1 LSKTE
6 QDGKPALAFRV
17 AHCTNC
23 RVCGEICYWKALEL
37 LPRVDLSKV
46 LADGKETFTFDEE
59 ALALLAPEEKSSRLM
74 KTLYGI

>member
-1 LSKTE
+1 ML
-6 QDGKPALAFRV
+6 FRS
-17 AHCTNC
+17 
-23 RVCGEICYWKALEL
+23 WKALEL